1 LIFSNKFFGTVLV
14 LWIRKPGVS
23 RNSNTF
29 LALYFI
35 VQNGTIKISFS
46 FPVLE
51 NGTVQGKNPVPYHNR
66 ETKNPYRRSLI
77 KDIKYDSEEKQ

>member
-1 LIFSNKFFGTVLV
+1 M
-14 LWIRKPGVS
+14 
-23 RNSNTF
+23 
-29 LALYFI
+29 